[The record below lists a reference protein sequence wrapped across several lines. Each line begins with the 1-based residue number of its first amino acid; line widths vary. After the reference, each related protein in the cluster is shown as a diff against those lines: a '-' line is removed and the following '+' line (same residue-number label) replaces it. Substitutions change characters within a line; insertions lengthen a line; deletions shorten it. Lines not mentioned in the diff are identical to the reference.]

1 MNGKDIKSEY
11 MDGEAS
17 AKYLHT
23 TPRKIALYR
32 RYGLLKYAKLGKSF
46 LYRREWLD
54 DFMEEWAGFNI
65 SSEFYLQIAIASRRS
80 GRGTA

>member
-1 MNGKDIKSEY
+1 MNGKDI
-11 MDGEAS
+11 S